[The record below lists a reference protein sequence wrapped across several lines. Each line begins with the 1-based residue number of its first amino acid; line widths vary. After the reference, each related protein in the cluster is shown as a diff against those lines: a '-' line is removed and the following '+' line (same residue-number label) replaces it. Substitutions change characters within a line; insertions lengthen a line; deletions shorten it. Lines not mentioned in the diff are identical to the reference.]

1 VIGQDIID
9 GGPVLAGFCETVARS
24 GHGCRGHGLQKAT
37 LLDQPVCITIRVK
50 SSLKK
55 VEII

>member
-9 GGPVLAGFCETVARS
+9 GAPVLAGFCEPVARS
-24 GHGCRGHGLQKAT
+24 GHGLQKAT